1 MASYRFSKHNND
13 MMWLAQADYQ
23 PDCRS
28 VPLYS
33 FLK

>member
-1 MASYRFSKHNND
+1 MASYRFNKHDND

-23 PDCRS
+23 PVCRS
-28 VPLYS
+28 VLLFS

>member
-1 MASYRFSKHNND
+1 MISYRFYNLDND